1 MARWVAAI
9 TVHAN
14 SCGDANL
21 RDSESL
27 PAARDRRSQR
37 QQERRRRPAR
47 PVIAPE
53 LGGHDFRRT
62 HGMVRRAWQCI
73 VCHCTTNNPV
83 RLSHQHC
90 SGSAVC
96 RWARQS
102 AALAD
107 RGRGMGEGHTLL
119 LTGTVV
125 WCFRCGASA
134 CVRAQNLLK
143 PCPRKPRGYLVQSR
157 QRLLLG
163 LHPEHRTPLGH
174 EPTPE
179 PGQPG
184 PPGFENAVALARA
197 SSTTVAAQP
206 KRARRAGAAPAPE
219 PRVAPAVRLLPALEA
234 MRDRIRQ
241 RQPQ

>member
-1 MARWVAAI
+1 MFDSPGGNTPADVSWMPAHTAIGEVGHRRLGNGAVLTVVDRRGNAAADLHAKAAVEEHRVPATVRRRLAQQEKDVEAMARWVAAV

-14 SCGDANL
+14 SWGDANL

-119 LTGTVV
+119 RNGTVV
-125 WCFRCGASA
+125 
-134 CVRAQNLLK
+134 
-143 PCPRKPRGYLVQSR
+143 
-157 QRLLLG
+157 
-163 LHPEHRTPLGH
+163 
-174 EPTPE
+174 
-179 PGQPG
+179 
-184 PPGFENAVALARA
+184 
-197 SSTTVAAQP
+197 
-206 KRARRAGAAPAPE
+206 
-219 PRVAPAVRLLPALEA
+219 
-234 MRDRIRQ
+234 
-241 RQPQ
+241 